1 MDANGRQGRKMAR
14 EPQRSGRGKR
24 GMQKKA
30 CFVHETCSTHER
42 RREYEALVRPFQQRR
57 SNNGRK
63 KKRRISPLSPWR
75 RIPVVHEATLSI
87 SRRYK
92 VWAGQVVSL
101 PSPIVYQGPS
111 LKRAYLIPAQ
121 PCQGWSLEVG
131 GWRLEQWSW
140 AGTSVHIPH
149 PLHAALLWLHGKVPI
164 DVVMHV
170 EHAGGQGSG
179 WWRRQGR
186 KAGK

>member
-1 MDANGRQGRKMAR
+1 MNDRDGEWRGSHREVGVRK
-14 EPQRSGRGKR
+14 G

-30 CFVHETCSTHER
+30 CFVHETCSTHEK

-57 SNNGRK
+57 SNNGRQ

-87 SRRYK
+87 SRRYR
-92 VWAGQVVSL
+92 VEAGQDYNL
-101 PSPIVYQGPS
+101 PSPIVYHGPS

-121 PCQGWSLEVG
+121 PCQGWRLEVG
-131 GWRLEQWSW
+131 TVELGWNPLC
-140 AGTSVHIPH
+140 TSLVPCT
-149 PLHAALLWLHGKVPI
+149 LRSSGSMDKVPI

-170 EHAGGQGSG
+170 EHAGGRWTAAGQ
-179 WWRRQGR
+179 QGR
-186 KAGK
+186 KKTPI